1 MDTGLITKLVIP
13 IVVAF
18 LMFSYA
24 GYLWVKQ
31 GVHVRGKGWMSKEEA
46 PKSFYITVVLMV
58 VLGLGQLISPI
69 FWIVQR

>member
-1 MDTGLITKLVIP
+1 MYLITG
-13 IVVAF
+13 VVVPVLISL